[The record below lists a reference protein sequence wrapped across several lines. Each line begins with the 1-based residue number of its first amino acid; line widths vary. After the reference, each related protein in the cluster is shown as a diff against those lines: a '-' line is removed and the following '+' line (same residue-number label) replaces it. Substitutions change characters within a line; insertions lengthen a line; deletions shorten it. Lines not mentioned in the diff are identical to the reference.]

1 MRITDRSA
9 LDQALRQIQ
18 GGQERLQRSLSKAAS
33 GIQVQRP
40 SDDPVGFTEIRVHD
54 EMLTRLAGYNRN
66 IALVRA
72 RLGATESALQ
82 SMLGL
87 LSRMRELIMMDLNVA
102 ISGPEVPLEAQQVY
116 EQLLQVVNQSYNGE
130 PLFSGYR
137 SGPPFVGPRF
147 VGDNEKRAVEIS
159 PLGATI
165 FGVSA
170 QEAFGVVPGGD
181 IFRELAEAVAG
192 MRTGNRAAVRAGL
205 GAVDHY
211 LGLITQAMASL
222 GAQQN
227 TLSLAERANEAYAL
241 QLRSAMARRRDIDP
255 AASYSQL
262 AADRYAMEATF
273 AVIANSGRLSLIKY
287 L

>member
-9 LDQALRQIQ
+9 LDQALRHIQ
-18 GGQERLQRSLSKAAS
+18 AGQERLQRTLNKAAS
-33 GIQVQRP
+33 GVQVQRP
-40 SDDPVGFTEIRVHD
+40 SDDPVGFTEITTHD
-54 EMLTRLAGYNRN
+54 EMLARLAAYNRN
-66 IALVRA
+66 IALVRG

-130 PLFSGYR
+130 PLFSGYAAA
-137 SGPPFVGPRF
+137 PPFVGARF

-159 PLGATI
+159 PLGATA

-170 QEAFGVVPGGD
+170 QEAFGVAPGGEV
-181 IFRELAEAVAG
+181 FRGLADAVAG
-192 MRTGNRAAVRAGL
+192 MRAGNRAAVQAGL
-205 GAVDHY
+205 GAVDHH
-211 LGLITQAMASL
+211 LSLITQAMASL

-227 TLSLAERANEAYAL
+227 TLSLAERANDAYAL
-241 QLRSAMARRRDIDP
+241 QLRSAAARRRDIDP
-255 AASYSQL
+255 AAIYSRL

-273 AVIANSGRLSLIKY
+273 AVIANSGRLSLMRY